1 MQVLYPNEFLSKAEN
16 TPVVDVRSPAE
27 YAEGHISGAFNIPL
41 FSNEERANVGTV
53 YKQQGRLQAIELGL
67 DIVGPKMSGFV
78 KEAQAL
84 ASGGELLVHCW
95 RGGMRSESM
104 AWLFERVGIQCF
116 TLKGGYKAY
125 RNLLME
131 ELGTIPHLIVLEGFT
146 GSGKTEVLQELD
158 QRDEQILD
166 LEGLANHRGSVFGGV
181 GQGEQP
187 TTQQFQNNLLA
198 ALRKLDREK
207 RIWVEGESK
216 SIGRVSLPDSFW
228 KNMNQARIIE
238 IEVPVEERVKRVVKD
253 YGMLE
258 RPQMEKAISSLHKR
272 LGEEQTNMIL
282 ELYQTDKLEQV
293 AAMLLSYYD
302 KTYRYSRD
310 KYKKSDAS
318 INLSGINSQEDAGK
332 LVEKANE
339 LKL

>member
-1 MQVLYPNEFLSKAEN
+1 MQILSPNEFLDKAEY

-27 YAEGHISGAFNIPL
+27 YAEGHIPGAVNIAL
-41 FSNEERANVGTV
+41 FTNEERAEIGTI
-53 YKQQGRLQAIELGL
+53 YKQQGKFEAIERGL

-78 KEAQAL
+78 KQAQAL
-84 ASGGELLVHCW
+84 ITNGELLVHCW

-104 AWLFERVGIQCF
+104 AWLFERVGIRCF

-131 ELGTIPHLIVLEGFT
+131 ELNSVPKLIVIEGFT
-146 GSGKTEVLQELD
+146 GSGKTEILQEMAR
-158 QRDEQILD
+158 QGEQILD

-181 GQGEQP
+181 GQGKQP
-187 TTQQFQNNLLA
+187 TTQQFQNNMLA
-198 ALRKLDREK
+198 AMRKLNRER

-216 SIGRVSLPDSFW
+216 SIGHVFLPDPFW
-228 KNMNQARIIE
+228 KAMNQARIIE
-238 IEVPVEERVKRVVKD
+238 IEVPVEERVKRVVND

-258 RPQMEKAISSLHKR
+258 RTKMAESIMSLHKR
-272 LGEEQTNMIL
+272 LGEERTELVL
-282 ELYQTDKLEQV
+282 ELYQSNELEQV
-293 AAMLLSYYD
+293 AAMLLNYYD

-310 KYKKSDAS
+310 KYKKSFAS
-318 INLSGINSQEDAGK
+318 VNLSGNNSLKDAGK
-332 LVEKANE
+332 LIEKANE